1 MKDILL
7 KFRTR
12 SIALLVVMLCG
23 ITNAMSLN
31 AVVKLRM
38 GDCKKCY
45 SALEQITLNQSLKKV
60 LLVTDRE
67 KGSVLDYL
75 KGSKFIP
82 DTINV
87 SNQMYLAMSQRVDS
101 EFLITNNDY
110 TEIYFSCGLAD
121 LPLYLDEVEQVV
133 NPSFSSGKL
142 FQKLTLQEATPH
154 AHKANEIYLINK
166 KGDNVQKVLLSSNT
180 ATKIYAINHSK
191 YINLYDSSWI
201 HKLQHLF
208 GSEFDYLANDLT
220 YMEFYKNEAT
230 SIEPMFQYSHHR
242 FCDDKTL
249 VFYRVNEIQR
259 RVSGEVTNYR
269 YRNHH
274 TLMFVFND
282 STLIGEPY
290 YIPEKPQKNNFI
302 LGSELYYFQNRFVV
316 GLQKNITW
324 LPWGNKILGE
334 FPMDQHVVTKI
345 DKLKVKKP
353 KEYSKT
359 SKKMGFDFTLLELSS
374 DSNLLLNYSGH
385 HTSLPNNDSNLKG
398 LDKLHKP
405 FDQQFIDN
413 YANFKLDQIP
423 YYTNLTSVKGGVL
436 VIRTLNNNID
446 VLFYDNHLNQVTG
459 EYRLGSYLSN
469 SIPCAVK
476 RTDSSVRFVYVDY
489 QTNTLKYVDFEG
501 R

>member
-1 MKDILL
+1 MFKSIL
-7 KFRTR
+7 TV
-12 SIALLVVMLCG
+12 LLAILSS
-23 ITNAMSLN
+23 NMSLGKHLQY
-31 AVVKLRM
+31 VVKLRS
-38 GDCKKCY
+38 GDCSKCY
-45 SALEQITLNQSLKKV
+45 SALSSIALNKTINKV
-60 LLVTDRE
+60 LLVSPRD
-67 KGSVLDYL
+67 KGQISNYL
-75 KGSKFIP
+75 KTNNFHP
-82 DTINV
+82 DTTII
-87 SNQMYLAMSQRVDS
+87 STILYEALSQRVDS

-121 LPLYLDEVEQVV
+121 LPLHLDDVEQMV

-142 FQKLTLQEATPH
+142 FQNLALQNVTPH
-154 AHKANEIYLINK
+154 AHSSNEIFLINK
-166 KGDNVQKVLLSSNT
+166 KGDNVQKVRLGSDS
-180 ATKIYAINHSK
+180 ASPIYTVNHVRL
-191 YINLYDSSWI
+191 INLYDSVWMN
-201 HKLQHLF
+201 KLQHLF

-242 FCDDKTL
+242 FCGDKTL

-334 FPMDQHVVTKI
+334 FPMDQHVVNKI

-436 VIRTLNNNID
+436 VIRTLISTCC
-446 VLFYDNHLNQVTG
+446 FTTII
-459 EYRLGSYLSN
+459 
-469 SIPCAVK
+469 SIK
-476 RTDSSVRFVYVDY
+476 
-489 QTNTLKYVDFEG
+489 
-501 R
+501 